1 MKFSRREIIAAI
13 GSAAALRVASAWA
26 KTPIAKP
33 APPWRRGIALFEKL
47 KYAPDFKHF
56 DYVNPRAP
64 KVGLVRQGV
73 IGTFDSFNVVV
84 SGVKGDLAAGVELI
98 YESLMASSLDE
109 VTSEYGQLSEAA
121 CYPADHA
128 WVSFRLRSDA
138 RWHDGTPISPEDVIF
153 SLNAFKQWHPQLA
166 AFYRRVVKSEQT
178 GVREVTF
185 TFDSPNDRELP
196 LVLGQLTV
204 LPRHWWTGADAHGKK
219 RNIGETILEPPL
231 GSGPY
236 RLKSFE
242 AGSSIIY
249 ERVPDYWGRDL
260 PVNVGAFNFDQLR
273 FDYFRDPDVEFEA
286 FKAGDLDWRTENA
299 AKNWATGY
307 DFPAVLDKR
316 VVREEFPVR
325 NIGVMQA
332 FAFNIRH
339 PKFRDAR
346 VRRAFNFAFN
356 FEEINRELFYNQ
368 YKRIASYF
376 DGTDLAASGLPTEA
390 ELALLQP
397 LRSQVPPDVFTTPY
411 WNPVAHDDSAARRN
425 LREAM
430 RLFKA
435 AGFEVR
441 DFALVDPETSEPMR
455 VEFLLSN
462 PGLER
467 VVLFYRPALQR
478 LGIKVDVRLVDDAQY
493 IDRVRSWDFEI
504 VVGIWEETLTPGNE
518 QRDYWSSRAADV
530 PGSRNLVGIKNPAVD
545 ALIDALVRATT
556 REELIT
562 ATRALDRVLLW
573 NHYVV
578 PQWTL
583 GKVRTARWNRFAHPL
598 RMPRYGRSAFPTLWW
613 WDARRVANA
622 SEDSP
627 DLFPIGS
634 AY

>member
-1 MKFSRREIIAAI
+1 M
-13 GSAAALRVASAWA
+13 
-26 KTPIAKP
+26 
-33 APPWRRGIALFEKL
+33 
-47 KYAPDFKHF
+47 
-56 DYVNPRAP
+56 
-64 KVGLVRQGV
+64 
-73 IGTFDSFNVVV
+73 
-84 SGVKGDLAAGVELI
+84 
-98 YESLMASSLDE
+98 
-109 VTSEYGQLSEAA
+109 
-121 CYPADHA
+121 
-128 WVSFRLRSDA
+128 
-138 RWHDGTPISPEDVIF
+138 
-153 SLNAFKQWHPQLA
+153 
-166 AFYRRVVKSEQT
+166 VKSEQT
-178 GVREVTF
+178 GAREVTF

-204 LPRHWWTGADAHGKK
+204 LPRHWWTGADAHGNT
-219 RNIGETILEPPL
+219 RNVGETTLEPPL

-260 PVNVGAFNFDQLR
+260 PVNLGAFNFDRLR

-286 FKAGDLDWRTENA
+286 FKAGDLDWCTENA

-307 DFPAVLDKR
+307 DFPAALDKR

-339 PKFRDAR
+339 PKFRDRR

-368 YKRIASYF
+368 YKRITSYF
-376 DGTDLAASGLPTEA
+376 DGTDLAASGLPTQG

-411 WNPVAHDDSAARRN
+411 WNPVAHDDNAARRN

-430 RLFKA
+430 LLFKA

-455 VEFLLSN
+455 VEFLLNNS
-462 PGLER
+462 GLER

-493 IDRVRSWDFEI
+493 IDRMRSWDFE
-504 VVGIWEETLTPGNE
+504 VVVAIWDETLTPGNE
-518 QRDYWSSRAADV
+518 QRDYWGSRAADV

-583 GKVRTARWNRFAHPL
+583 GEVRTARWNRFAHPSQ
-598 RMPRYGRSAFPTLWW
+598 MPRYGRSAFPKLWW
-613 WDARRVANA
+613 WDARSVANA
-622 SEDSP
+622 SKNSP
-627 DLFPIGS
+627 DLFPNGS
-634 AY
+634 SY